1 MNIRVWGLCAFV
13 CLVLMGCRQTPRYER
28 ELERLDNAL
37 AHNEEWV
44 MRKEHAIAQ
53 LRSKLANAVQD
64 EERYWINK
72 DLYREYLE
80 FDADSAGY
88 YVEQNITLAAQ
99 MGKPEDVELWRI
111 ERAMVLIQTGQLN
124 EAEHVLKSI
133 DRQALTERIL
143 PYYYARVMS
152 LNHAYSIYIEDM
164 GTEERSRYFAQ
175 ALLYRDSVLLCMPP
189 NDPQFLNIK
198 AWDSFDAHDYGGIK
212 QQLKERVDHS
222 SLNTPEDA
230 ISAYNLAAMCREDG
244 NREDYIYYLVRSAIA
259 YVQSGCRNY
268 ASESIQ
274 DLSKVMLDKGDLNR
288 AYTYIN
294 YCSSNLYSFK
304 NRAYIV
310 RIARLQEDIRKQY
323 LAREQQHEVLINGS
337 LTAISVLLVGLL
349 GAFCYIC
356 RQVRKL
362 RLRGGQLKEAN
373 AALQTSLVEKEQ
385 LHAGQ
390 RRLNEELQRANHE
403 QTELN
408 ERLSR
413 TNALLKQANVVKE
426 EYIGYA
432 FSICADY
439 MSKLDEFRKTVSR
452 KLKTGQ
458 LKDLDHFLT
467 SDTMMQ
473 GELKGFYRTF
483 DEVFLFLFPNFVDD
497 LNKLLLPDKQVEL
510 KDEVHLNTDLRIV
523 ALMSLGFTDANKI
536 AEFLHCSTQS
546 VYNSRR
552 LTYGR
557 LAIPLKEFKERVTTL
572 GRVAEGKE

>member
-1 MNIRVWGLCAFV
+1 MDGA
-13 CLVLMGCRQTPRYER
+13 LVR
-28 ELERLDNAL
+28 
-37 AHNEEWV
+37 NEEWV
-44 MRKEHAIAQ
+44 ARKERVLTQ

-64 EERYWINK
+64 EECYWINK
-72 DLYREYLE
+72 DLYYEYLE
-80 FDADSAGY
+80 YDADSAGY
-88 YVEQNITLAAQ
+88 YVEQNIGLAAR
-99 MGKPEDVELWRI
+99 MGKPEDVQRWRI
-111 ERAMVLIQTGQLN
+111 ERAAVLIQTGQLN
-124 EAEHVLKSI
+124 EAWTVLDKI
-133 DRQALTERIL
+133 KKEVLTDKTW
-143 PYYYARVMS
+143 PYYYAQMMR
-152 LNHAYSIYIEDM
+152 LNHAYSIYMEDM
-164 GTEERSRYFAQ
+164 GTADRSRYFNQ
-175 ALLYRDSVLLCMPP
+175 ALLYRDSVLLYVKPDWP
-189 NDPQFLNIK
+189 EYLNIK
-198 AWDSFDAHDYGGIK
+198 AWESFDAHDYDGIK
-212 QQLKERVDHS
+212 KQLKEKVDHS
-222 SLNTPEDA
+222 PLNTPEDA
-230 ISAYNLAAMCREDG
+230 LSAYMLARMCFEDG
-244 NREDYIYYLVRSAIA
+244 EHDDYLYYLVRSAIA
-259 YVQSGCRNY
+259 YVQSGSRNY

-274 DLSKVMLDKGDLNR
+274 ELSGVLLGMGDLSR

-294 YCSSNLYSFK
+294 YCSSNIYSFK

-310 RIARLQEDIRKQY
+310 RIAQLQDDIRKQY
-323 LAREQQHEVLINGS
+323 LARESQHEVFISGS
-337 LTAISVLLVGLL
+337 LVIITVLLLVLL
-349 GAFCYIC
+349 GAFFYIY

-362 RLRGGQLKEAN
+362 RLRSLQLKKAN

-390 RRLNEELQRANHE
+390 RRLNEELRQANSE
-403 QTELN
+403 QAALN
-408 ERLSR
+408 DQLSR

-473 GELKGFYRTF
+473 SELKGFYRTF
-483 DEVFLFLFPNFVDD
+483 DEVFLFLFPTFVAD
-497 LNKLLLPDKQVEL
+497 LNALLLPDKQIEL
-510 KDEVHLNTDLRIV
+510 KDEAHLNTDLRIV

-572 GRVAEGKE
+572 GRGK